1 MVAVF
6 RVNDCAGVVDAG
18 EAVEI
23 RFEAL
28 SALGDGNAQGRARV
42 IY

>member
-6 RVNDCAGVVDAG
+6 RVNDCAGVVAVG

-23 RFEAL
+23 GLKAL
-28 SALGDGNAQGRARV
+28 SALGDGNAQGRAMV
-42 IY
+42 VY